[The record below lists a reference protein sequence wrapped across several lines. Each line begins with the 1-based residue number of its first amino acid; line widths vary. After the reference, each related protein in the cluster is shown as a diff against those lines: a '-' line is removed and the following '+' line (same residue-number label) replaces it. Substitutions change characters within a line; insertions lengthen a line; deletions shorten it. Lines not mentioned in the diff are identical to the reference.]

1 MENYLAIDV
10 GGTALKIGLLT
21 EEGEILE
28 SDSKKTPKTLD
39 AFYQIIEDTFHEYEG
54 VKGNRY
60 YWRIKCIRLYSWSK
74 YKRRVRKTFTST
86 CGNGK

>member
-28 SDSKKTPKTLD
+28 SDAKNIRRFLSN
-39 AFYQIIEDTFHEYEG
+39 HR
-54 VKGNRY
+54 RY
-60 YWRIKCIRLYSWSK
+60 IS
-74 YKRRVRKTFTST
+74 
-86 CGNGK
+86 

>member
-28 SDSKKTPKTLD
+28 SDSKKTP
-39 AFYQIIEDTFHEYEG
+39 
-54 VKGNRY
+54 
-60 YWRIKCIRLYSWSK
+60 
-74 YKRRVRKTFTST
+74 
-86 CGNGK
+86 